1 MSASQNTPSK
11 SSGLTIVFI
20 TAPNRDAVGSSLIQL
35 DNDEGIGL
43 KPPLGL
49 LLVASHVAAQSRHT
63 VHVIDAAVGNLGY
76 QELVDKVAAFTPDVV
91 GITAWTDFWYPAA
104 HTLELVRQRLPG
116 VFTVVGGPH
125 LLVYPTETLAH
136 PAVDAVVAGDGETPT
151 LALLDCLERGER
163 VNGIPGLHFSEHGV
177 HDAVFHIEQNL
188 DDLTHLDRTLLPLDP
203 YYSVLGRGRLSTTLI
218 TSRGCP
224 YSCVFCKIH
233 KQKPQMH
240 SAQYVLEEFDRVHQ
254 LGISEVEVYDDT
266 FTWSHER
273 VKEICHGLI
282 ERNYGIA
289 WAIRDRVNNVREDT
303 LELLRKA
310 GCTRIHYGVESGSD
324 AVLRRVKKRITTA
337 EALRAATLAKRAG
350 FQVLAFF
357 MFGLPG
363 ETREDMQQTI
373 DFSLRI
379 PADYC
384 QYSITVAYPGTEMYT
399 EGLAKGLITGD
410 YWREFALR
418 PVPGFLPPT
427 PPLSMLSHEEQLC
440 LRDEAIRRFYFRPRT
455 LINEL
460 WKLRSLSEFKRKAA
474 MGLSLLR
481 NILR

>member
-1 MSASQNTPSK
+1 MTAPQHASRTD
-11 SSGLTIVFI
+11 GLTVVFI
-20 TAPNRDAVGSSLIQL
+20 TPPNREVVRSTLIQL
-35 DNDEGIGL
+35 DNEEGIGL

-49 LLVASHVAAQSRHT
+49 LLVASHVAAKTHHK
-63 VHVIDAAVGNLGY
+63 VHVIDALVGDMGY
-76 QELVDKVAAFTPDVV
+76 QELVDKVAELAPDVV

-104 HTLELVRQRLPG
+104 RTLDMIKERLPH

-125 LLVYPTETLAH
+125 LLVYPSETLMH

-151 LALLDCLERGER
+151 LALLKCLERREHTT
-163 VNGIPGLHFSEHGV
+163 GIPGLHFSEHGV
-177 HDAVFHIEQNL
+177 HDAVFHVEKNL
-188 DDLTHLDRTLLPLDP
+188 DAMTHLDRTLLPLDP
-203 YYSVLGRGRLSTTLI
+203 YYSVLGQGNLSTTLI

-224 YSCVFCKIH
+224 YSCVFCKIRR
-233 KQKPQMH
+233 QKPQMH
-240 SAQYVLEEFDRVHQ
+240 SASYVLEEFDRVHA

-273 VKEICHGLI
+273 VHEICHGLI
-282 ERNYGIA
+282 ERNYGIS
-289 WAIRDRVNNVREDT
+289 WAIRDRVSNVREDT
-303 LELLRKA
+303 LALLHKA
-310 GCTRIHYGVESGSD
+310 GCSRIHFGIESGCD
-324 AVLRRVKKRITTA
+324 EVLLRVKKRITIA
-337 EALRAATLAKRAG
+337 EALRATTLAKKAG

-363 ETREDMQQTI
+363 ETEQDMRKTI

-384 QYSITVAYPGTEMYT
+384 QYSITVAYPGTEMYVD
-399 EGLAKGLITGD
+399 GLAQGVIGHD
-410 YWREFALR
+410 YWREFALK
-418 PVPGFLPPT
+418 PEPNFLPPAT
-427 PPLSMLSHEEQLC
+427 PLCSLSPTQQLG

-455 LINEL
+455 LFNEL
-460 WKLRSLSEFKRKAA
+460 WKLRSLAEFKRKAA